1 MRKEERQMAC
11 DITAHKMH
19 MCALKAEGCSDEV
32 ASLSASPTVKCGNCG
47 ALANSPDNVCN
58 PVPLK

>member
-1 MRKEERQMAC
+1 MAC
-11 DITAHKMH
+11 QEEPHKKH
-19 MCALKAEGCSDEV
+19 MCSLKKDGAEAEI

-47 ALANSPDNVCN
+47 ALADSPDNVCN